1 MASDLFMLSALTF
14 YIIELPGMRG
24 WGQFSLHKIMQF
36 DNVQEAILIKEC
48 LAESVLYRVWVNDNW
63 IMCWSHIEVVTTD
76 SL

>member
-1 MASDLFMLSALTF
+1 MQSVF
-14 YIIELPGMRG
+14 
-24 WGQFSLHKIMQF
+24 KIMQF

>member
-1 MASDLFMLSALTF
+1 
-14 YIIELPGMRG
+14 MRSV
-24 WGQFSLHKIMQF
+24 FKIMQF
-36 DNVQEAILIKEC
+36 DNAILINEC